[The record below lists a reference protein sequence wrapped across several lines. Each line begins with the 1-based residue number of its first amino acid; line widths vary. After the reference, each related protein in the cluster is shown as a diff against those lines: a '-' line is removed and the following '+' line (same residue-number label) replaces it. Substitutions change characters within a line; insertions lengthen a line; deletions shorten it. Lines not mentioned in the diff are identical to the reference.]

1 MAFSRQMRVR
11 LLAAAALVAAA
22 TVPVVTFPASGAG
35 GSGARSATALT
46 TRNGY
51 WMYGAD
57 GGIFAFGSAGFQGVA
72 RNGSSDIIGMAA
84 TPSGNGYWMADD
96 DGDVFAAGDATV
108 FGARTSSA
116 DDVAA
121 FTARPQ
127 GDGYWLATRTG
138 KLESY
143 GKAPALPGVTVKE
156 AKRITAL
163 ASTASGAGVW
173 MAGLD
178 GGVITSGDAGFFGSM
193 GGVRLNQPV
202 VGMAPTPSG
211 RGYWLVASDG
221 GIFSFGDAGF
231 YGSTGAIRLNQP
243 VVGMAPTP
251 SGRGYWLVASDGG
264 IFSFGDAQFLG
275 STGAIRLNAPVRGMV
290 ARFNGPD
297 VTIEPAH
304 EVPPG
309 TPGVPAPGTPGTP
322 GTPNPPAP
330 PAPPVATLIGA
341 GDIASCGS
349 SGPAASKAEATAKLL
364 DAIPRDP
371 NTVVYTTG
379 DNVYNSGT
387 ASEFKNCYAPTWG
400 RHKDRTRPVPGNHDY
415 NTSGATG
422 YYGYFG
428 AAAGQAGKG
437 WYSYDLGAWHVV
449 VLNSNCGSV
458 GGCGAG
464 SAQEQ
469 WLRADLA
476 ASSAR
481 CTVAMW
487 HHPRFNSGRTH
498 GNNMSVAPLWDALY
512 DYGADVIING
522 HVHVYERF
530 APQTPDARADNA
542 YGIRQFTVGTGGAP
556 GYAFETTPQPN
567 SEVRKTGTDGVLKMT
582 LRADGYDFKFLSVAG
597 QTFSDSG
604 SGPCHGRP

>member
-1 MAFSRQMRVR
+1 MAFSRRLRVR
-11 LLAAAALVAAA
+11 LLGATALIAAA
-22 TVPVVTFPASGAG
+22 TVPIVTIP
-35 GSGARSATALT
+35 ATAT
-46 TRNGY
+46 GAERTAAAVNAGGY

-57 GGIFAFGSAGFQGVA
+57 GGTFAFGSAGFLGAA
-72 RNGSSDIIGMAA
+72 RSQSNDIIGMAA
-84 TPSGNGYWMADD
+84 SRSGAGYWMADD
-96 DGDVFAAGDATV
+96 DGDVFASGDANV
-108 FGARTSSA
+108 FGARASSL
-116 DDVAA
+116 DNVAA
-121 FTARPQ
+121 FAARPQ

-138 KLESY
+138 GLESY
-143 GKAPALPGVTVKE
+143 GKAPSFPGVTVKE
-156 AKRITAL
+156 SKRITTL
-163 ASTASGAGVW
+163 ASTVSGTGAW
-173 MAGLD
+173 MAAVD
-178 GGVITSGDAGFFGSM
+178 GGVFTFGDAAFLGSM

-231 YGSTGAIRLNQP
+231 FGSTGNLQLVQP
-243 VVGMAPTP
+243 VVGMASTAT
-251 SGRGYWLVASDGG
+251 GRGYWLVASDGG
-264 IFSFGDAQFLG
+264 VFAFGDARFYGSLG
-275 STGAIRLNAPVRGMV
+275 GIRLNAPVRGMV
-290 ARFNGPD
+290 AGPPGPD
-297 VTIEPAH
+297 PVFEPVH
-304 EVPPG
+304 TSPPG
-309 TPGVPAPGTPGTP
+309 TPGVPAPPGT
-322 GTPNPPAP
+322 PAP
-330 PAPPVATLIGA
+330 PASPVATLVGA
-341 GDIASCGS
+341 GDIAQCGS

-364 DAIPRDP
+364 DGVPR
-371 NTVVYTTG
+371 NSSTVVYTTG
-379 DNVYNSGT
+379 DNVYNDGT
-387 ASEFKNCYAPTWG
+387 ATEFKNCYAPTWG

-415 NTSGATG
+415 NTAGASG

-449 VLNSNCGSV
+449 VLNSNCSSI

-498 GNNMSVAPLWDALY
+498 GNNMEVAPLWSALY
-512 DYGADVIING
+512 DYGADVILNG

-530 APQTPDARADNA
+530 APQTPDARADSA
-542 YGIRQFTVGTGGAP
+542 HGIRQFTVGTGGAS

-567 SEVRKTGTDGVLKMT
+567 SEVRRTGTDGVLKLT
-582 LRADGYDFKFLSVAG
+582 LRADGYDFNFLAVAG

-604 SGPCHGRP
+604 SGTCHGRP

>member
-1 MAFSRQMRVR
+1 MR
-11 LLAAAALVAAA
+11 LLASAALVAAA
-22 TVPVVTFPASGAG
+22 TVPVVTVPASRAG
-35 GSGARSATALT
+35 GSLERTASAVT

-51 WMYGAD
+51 WMYAAD
-57 GGIFAFGSAGFQGVA
+57 GGIFAFGSAGFAGVA
-72 RNGSSDIIGMAA
+72 RSGSNDVIGMAA

-108 FGARTSSA
+108 FGARGSSV
-116 DDVAA
+116 DNVAA
-121 FTARPQ
+121 FAARPQ

-138 KLESY
+138 DIESF
-143 GKAPALPGVTVKE
+143 GKAPAFPGFTVKE
-156 AKRITAL
+156 TKRITTL
-163 ASTASGAGVW
+163 ASTASGAGAW
-173 MAGLD
+173 LAGLD
-178 GGVITSGDAGFFGSM
+178 GGVLTAGDAGFFGSM

-202 VGMAPTPSG
+202 VGMAPTRSG

-221 GIFSFGDAGF
+221 GIFSFGDAQF

-264 IFSFGDAQFLG
+264 VFSFGDAQFLG
-275 STGAIRLNAPVRGMV
+275 STGGIRLNQPVRGMI
-290 ARFNGPD
+290 ARVGGPE

-304 EVPPG
+304 QLPPG
-309 TPGVPAPGTPGTP
+309 PPGVPAP

-330 PAPPVATLIGA
+330 PAPPSAPVATLVGA
-341 GDIASCGS
+341 GDIAQCGS

-364 DAIPRDP
+364 DGIPR
-371 NTVVYTTG
+371 NSSTVVYTTG
-379 DNVYNSGT
+379 DNVYNDGKT
-387 ASEFKNCYAPTWG
+387 SEFNSCYAPTWG

-415 NTSGATG
+415 NTAGASG
-422 YYGYFG
+422 YFGYFG
-428 AAAGQAGKG
+428 AAAGQPGKG

-449 VLNSNCGSV
+449 VLNSNCSSI
-458 GGCGAG
+458 GGCNAG
-464 SAQEQ
+464 SAQEK

-498 GNNMSVAPLWDALY
+498 GNNMEVAPLWNALY
-512 DYGADVIING
+512 DYGADVVLNG

-530 APQTPDARADNA
+530 APQTPDARADSA
-542 YGIRQFTVGTGGAP
+542 HGIRQFTVGTGGAP
-556 GYAFETTPQPN
+556 GYAFENTPQPN
-567 SEVRKTGTDGVLKMT
+567 SERRKTGTDGVLKLT
-582 LRADGYDFKFLSVAG
+582 LRADSYDYDFLSVGGAF
-597 QTFSDSG
+597 TDSG
-604 SGPCHGRP
+604 SGSCHGRP

>member
-1 MAFSRQMRVR
+1 MASRRLRPR
-11 LLAAAALVAAA
+11 LLVAAVLVAAA
-22 TVPVVTFPASGAG
+22 TVPVMTLSASGAG
-35 GSGARSATALT
+35 GSGPERTAAAATAG
-46 TRNGY
+46 GY
-51 WMYGAD
+51 WMYAAD
-57 GGIFAFGSAGFQGVA
+57 GGIFAFGSAGFAGAVRSQS
-72 RNGSSDIIGMAA
+72 NDIIGMAA

-108 FGARTSSA
+108 FGARATSV

-138 KLESY
+138 RIESY
-143 GKAPALPGVTVKE
+143 GMAPAIPGVTVKE
-156 AKRITAL
+156 TKRITTV

-178 GGVITSGDAGFFGSM
+178 GGVFTSGDAGFFGSM

-221 GIFSFGDAGF
+221 GIFSFGDAQF
-231 YGSTGAIRLNQP
+231 FGSTGAIRLNQP

-264 IFSFGDAQFLG
+264 VFSFGDARFFG
-275 STGAIRLNAPVRGMV
+275 STGDIRLNQPVRGMI
-290 ARFNGPD
+290 ARAGVPE
-297 VTIEPAH
+297 VTLEGAH
-304 EVPPG
+304 ETPPG
-309 TPGVPAPGTPGTP
+309 TPGLP
-322 GTPNPPAP
+322 GTPNPPTP
-330 PAPPVATLIGA
+330 PDSAVATLVGA
-341 GDIASCGS
+341 GDIAQCSS
-349 SGPAASKAEATAKLL
+349 SGPSASKAEATAKLL

-371 NTVVYTTG
+371 STVVYTTG
-379 DNVYNSGT
+379 DNVYNDGT

-415 NTSGATG
+415 NTTGATG

-428 AAAGQAGKG
+428 AAAGQPGKG

-449 VLNSNCGSV
+449 VLNSNCASI

-498 GNNMSVAPLWDALY
+498 GNNMEVAPLWSALY
-512 DYGADVIING
+512 DHGADVILNG

-530 APQTPDARADNA
+530 APQTPDARADGA
-542 YGIRQFTVGTGGAP
+542 HGIRQFTVGTGGAP

-567 SEVRKTGTDGVLKMT
+567 SEVRRTGTDGVLKLT
-582 LRADGYDFKFLSVAG
+582 LRADGYDFRFLAVAG

-604 SGPCHGRP
+604 SGTCHGRP

>member
-1 MAFSRQMRVR
+1 
-11 LLAAAALVAAA
+11 
-22 TVPVVTFPASGAG
+22 
-35 GSGARSATALT
+35 
-46 TRNGY
+46 
-51 WMYGAD
+51 MYAAD
-57 GGIFAFGSAGFQGVA
+57 GGIFAFGSAGFAGAVRSQS
-72 RNGSSDIIGMAA
+72 NDIIGMAT

-108 FGARTSSA
+108 FGARATSL

-138 KLESY
+138 RIENY
-143 GKAPALPGVTVKE
+143 GQAPAIPGVTVKE
-156 AKRITAL
+156 TKRITTV
-163 ASTASGAGVW
+163 ASTTSGAGVW

-178 GGVITSGDAGFFGSM
+178 GGVFASGDAGFFGSM

-221 GIFSFGDAGF
+221 GVFSFGDARF
-231 YGSTGAIRLNQP
+231 FGSTGDIRLNQP
-243 VVGMAPTP
+243 V
-251 SGRGYWLVASDGG
+251 
-264 IFSFGDAQFLG
+264 
-275 STGAIRLNAPVRGMV
+275 RGMI
-290 ARFNGPD
+290 ARPGVPA
-297 VTIEPAH
+297 VTLEGAH
-304 EVPPG
+304 ETPPG
-309 TPGVPAPGTPGTP
+309 TPGLPDTPS
-322 GTPNPPAP
+322 PPDS
-330 PAPPVATLIGA
+330 PVATLVGA
-341 GDIASCGS
+341 GDIAQCTS
-349 SGPAASKAEATAKLL
+349 SGPSASKAEATAKLL

-371 NTVVYTTG
+371 STVVYTTG
-379 DNVYNSGT
+379 DNVYNDGT

-400 RHKDRTRPVPGNHDY
+400 RHRDRTRPVPGNHDY
-415 NTSGATG
+415 NTAGATG

-428 AAAGQAGKG
+428 AAAGQPGKG

-449 VLNSNCGSV
+449 VLNSNCASI

-481 CTVAMW
+481 CTVALW

-498 GNNMSVAPLWDALY
+498 GNNMEVAPLWSALY
-512 DYGADVIING
+512 DHGADVILNG

-530 APQTPDARADNA
+530 APQTPDARADGA
-542 YGIRQFTVGTGGAP
+542 HGIRQFTVGTGGAP

-567 SEVRKTGTDGVLKMT
+567 SEVRRTGTDGVLKLT
-582 LRADGYDFKFLSVAG
+582 LRADGYDFRFLAVAG

-604 SGPCHGRP
+604 SGTCHGRP